1 MNVMKSIF
9 TYRCPRCRT
18 TKMFIE
24 PMKIKDPLA
33 MHEACSNCGQ
43 RFEPE
48 PGFYYGAMF
57 ISYFI
62 SAWILLILALIM
74 VFLIGWSLDSVK
86 WIIIGIGLLF
96 FLKTVR
102 LSRSI
107 WIHIIVRFN
116 KDLYNRFN
124 DNESINKPKTA

>member
-116 KDLYNRFN
+116 KELYNRFK